1 MCLHSHF
8 YQPPRENPWLEAIE
22 LQDSARPY
30 HDWNERITAEC
41 YAPNAVARILNDRGR
56 IKKIVSN
63 YSRIS
68 FNFGPSLLHWM
79 EHNEHGVYQAILAG
93 DVESQKRFSGHGSA
107 LAQVYNH
114 IIMPLAHE
122 HDKHIQVRWG
132 IRDFRHRFGRHPEGM
147 WLAETAVDIPTLEVL
162 AEHGIS
168 FTILAPHQARRFRRL
183 ETKDWQRV
191 SSRGIDPSMAYRAEL
206 PSGRSINL
214 FFYDG
219 PISHAVSFGRLLH
232 DGRAFAER
240 LVEGFSDDRNRSQL
254 VHIATDGETYGHHHS
269 RGEMALA
276 YALDYIEEHQRA
288 QITNYGEF
296 LENHPPAYEV
306 EIWENTAWSC
316 AHGIGRWKEDCGCH
330 SGLHPHWHQRWR
342 QPLRKALD
350 WLRDEVN
357 ERFLPAGHQIFEDAQ
372 AAQDDYISI
381 LLDRSEENVADFFR
395 RHAQRALCP
404 SQQVRALKLME
415 MMRHSLLMY
424 SSDGWFFDD
433 ISGIETV
440 QILQYAG
447 RVVQLAQE
455 LFTVP
460 IEPEFL
466 LRLQKAESNIPEHDN
481 GAVTYRKFVRPAM
494 VDLPKVGAHYAL
506 SSLFTKYEREDTIF
520 CYRVESQSRKEMTAG
535 RVRMVI
541 GWAHLASQIT
551 QEALPLSYAVLHLGN
566 HDLQSGVRL
575 HKREEHEELEEN
587 LTHAFQRADL
597 LEVSRLLSN
606 HFSHATYSLKTL
618 FRDEQRKI
626 LNLIIDDTMAD
637 IELNYRRI
645 YERHAPLMHFIKHL
659 DVPQPEPLRTA
670 VEFVLNA
677 DLIRALASPPPLDLE
692 HVKRVLDEVKH
703 WDVRLDR
710 SAIDY
715 QLERSMEAMV
725 DRWEN
730 EPENVEHILD
740 LSAAVQLGEWLPF
753 PVKLG
758 VAQNLFYDL
767 LHGLYPEAKHK
778 GGESAAQ
785 WKEAFLTL
793 GEALNIESGV

>member
-41 YAPNAVARILNDRGR
+41 YGPNAVARILNDRGR

-79 EHNEHGVYQAILAG
+79 EHNESSVYKAIIQG

-114 IIMPLAHE
+114 IIMPLANHR
-122 HDKHIQVRWG
+122 DKKTQVIWG
-132 IRDFRHRFGRHPEGM
+132 IRDFQHRFGRHPEGM
-147 WLAETAVDIPTLEVL
+147 WLAETAVDVQTLEVL
-162 AEHGIS
+162 AEHDIN
-168 FTILAPHQARRFRRL
+168 FTILAPYQAKRFRRL
-183 ETKDWQRV
+183 GSNEWHKV
-191 SSRGIDPSMAYRAEL
+191 SSRGIDPSMVYQARL

-219 PISHAVSFGRLLH
+219 PISHAVSFGRLLN

-240 LVEGFSDDRNRSQL
+240 LAEGFSDDRKRHQL
-254 VHIATDGETYGHHHS
+254 VHIATDGETYGHHHP

-276 YALDYIEEHQRA
+276 YALDYIEGQDCA
-288 QITNYGEF
+288 TITNYGEF
-296 LENHPPAYEV
+296 LENHPPTHEV

-342 QPLRKALD
+342 APLREALD
-350 WLRDEVN
+350 WLRDLVA
-357 ERFLPAGHQIFEDAQ
+357 ERYAEEGNDLLKDAWD
-372 AAQDDYISI
+372 ARNDYIHV
-381 LLDRSEENVADFFR
+381 LLDRSLENVTQFVS
-395 RHAQRALCP
+395 RHAGRSLNPQD
-404 SQQVRALKLME
+404 QVRALKLLE
-415 MMRHSLLMY
+415 MARHSMLMY

-455 LFTVP
+455 LFGQS

-466 LRLQKAESNIPEHDN
+466 ERLERAKSNIPQHEN
-481 GAVTYRKFVRPAM
+481 GAVTYTKFVRPSM

-506 SSLFTKYEREDTIF
+506 SSLFTKYKREDTIF
-520 CYRVESQSRKEMTAG
+520 CYRVESRSRKELTAG
-535 RVRMVI
+535 RVRLVM
-541 GWAHLASQIT
+541 GWAHLSSQVT
-551 QEALPLSYAVLHLGN
+551 QEAVPLSYAVLHLGN
-566 HDLQSGVRL
+566 HDLQSGVKIYRE
-575 HKREEHEELEEN
+575 EEHEGLVGD
-587 LTHAFQRADL
+587 LTNAFQRADL
-597 LEVSRLLSN
+597 LEVSRLLSK
-606 HFSHATYSLKTL
+606 HFAEATYSLKTL

-626 LNLIIDDTMAD
+626 LNLIIDDTMSD

-645 YERHAPLMHFIKHL
+645 YERHAPLMRFVKHL
-659 DVPQPEPLRTA
+659 DVPQPEALRTA

-677 DLIRALASPPPLDLE
+677 DLIRALASPPPLNLE
-692 HVKRVLDEVKH
+692 QVQGVLEEVKI

-715 QLERSMEAMV
+715 QLERSIEAMV
-725 DRWEN
+725 IRWE
-730 EPENVEHILD
+730 EDPEKVEHITD
-740 LSAAVQLGEWLPF
+740 LQAAAQLGEWLPF
-753 PVKLG
+753 PAKLG
-758 VAQNLFYDL
+758 VAQNLYYEL
-767 LHGLYPEAKHK
+767 LHDLYPRMSSKNVDK
-778 GGESAAQ
+778 GRE
-785 WKEAFLTL
+785 WVEAFRAL
-793 GEALNIESGV
+793 GEALNVECEV